1 MLQFPY
7 PDLCE
12 FQLLGRPRRAKEEDL
27 KVRAM
32 KLSKAVR
39 PEAQDMEEKLPM
51 DGRFILVLSW
61 SFAASSLL

>member
-12 FQLLGRPRRAKEEDL
+12 FQLLGRPRRTKEEDL

-51 DGRFILVLSW
+51 DGKFILVLSW